1 MKDHMEEGEL
11 LEEKNSANT
20 TTNKSSD
27 EQQYIIL
34 DLKPQN
40 RVVSFKIEEEV
51 INIFDKYIRIL
62 GIGNRSYVIKRLIYA
77 FINAVNKYLS
87 KNPHNKKNNLEAKL
101 QLSLTDILE
110 SIGITEKENEKTYA

>member
-1 MKDHMEEGEL
+1 MKDHREESEL

-20 TTNKSSD
+20 TTDKNNN

-40 RVVSFKIEEEV
+40 RVVSFKIEEDV
-51 INIFDKYIRIL
+51 INMFDKYIRIL

-87 KNPHNKKNNLEAKL
+87 KNPNKKNNLEAKL

-110 SIGITEKENEKTYA
+110 NIGITEKENEKTYA